1 MPHLLLHSAPS
12 KPAQSIGTGLAIMQS
27 ISGRRRT
34 EMSSRLACCCIVTAG
49 VAACA
54 SMLGDLARTLRT
66 RDQTL

>member
-1 MPHLLLHSAPS
+1 MHSALS
-12 KPAQSIGTGLAIMQS
+12 KPAQSIRTGLAIMQS
-27 ISGRRRT
+27 ISGRRCT

-54 SMLGDLARTLRT
+54 SMLGDLARTLQT